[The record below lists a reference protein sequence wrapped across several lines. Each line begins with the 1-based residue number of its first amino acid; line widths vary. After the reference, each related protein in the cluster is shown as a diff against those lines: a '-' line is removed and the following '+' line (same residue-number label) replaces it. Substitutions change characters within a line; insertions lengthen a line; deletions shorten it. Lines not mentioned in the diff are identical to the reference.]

1 MNYLTFAHY
10 YDQLMAEAPYDNWL
24 EFVLD
29 TVGKDSLKGHKVL
42 DVGCG
47 TGELLLSFL
56 KKEAE
61 VTGLDLSAEMLMVAH
76 AKAEKAGYK
85 PFLIE
90 QDMSEMTLMSQ
101 FDIVCAF
108 CDSINYL
115 ENETDVQ
122 RTFAAV
128 FKQLKQGGYFLFD
141 VHSLYKITRYIEDTH
156 AEPGEEISYIWNSFE
171 GDWPDSVE
179 HELTFFVRDSLGKY
193 ERFDELHKQRTYEI
207 KQYEEWL
214 IEAGFSIEKITADF
228 TDETPNDQSE
238 RIFFK
243 AIKK

>member
-1 MNYLTFAHY
+1 MFDYSNDSVYEAGAFAGWIEILKTPKV
-10 YDQLMAEAPYDNWL
+10 DGNRVLVKVKTEQGDNWL

-115 ENETDVQ
+115 EN
-122 RTFAAV
+122 AMP
-128 FKQLKQGGYFLFD
+128 KYLNWS
-141 VHSLYKITRYIEDTH
+141 SLI
-156 AEPGEEISYIWNSFE
+156 G
-171 GDWPDSVE
+171 
-179 HELTFFVRDSLGKY
+179 
-193 ERFDELHKQRTYEI
+193 RF
-207 KQYEEWL
+207 
-214 IEAGFSIEKITADF
+214 
-228 TDETPNDQSE
+228 
-238 RIFFK
+238 
-243 AIKK
+243 